1 MFFGYVLR
9 RGELLWNKATVFYL
23 EELQLNQRFVRIM
36 GPFKKDIGVFFFELF
51 LRDLEG
57 TEPAMADVFIY
68 IYIFIYFLWCFI
80 RVQCNAI
87 MQILEIQENLLFF
100 CSYFPTR

>member
-68 IYIFIYFLWCFI
+68 IYIY
-80 RVQCNAI
+80 
-87 MQILEIQENLLFF
+87 LFF
-100 CSYFPTR
+100 VVLHQSSMQCHNANLRNSRESAIFLQLFPY